1 MSNIVDNFNQYINES
16 KFTHK
21 IKSEKYWRAILGN
34 NKYGNKVLDTI
45 LHKQNGFASD
55 RQYEILKRIER
66 GDTKPYHPKN

>member
-1 MSNIVDNFNQYINES
+1 MPNTVKDFNQYLNES

-45 LHKQNGFASD
+45 LHK
-55 RQYEILKRIER
+55 
-66 GDTKPYHPKN
+66 